1 MLFCIFLG
9 FSSFLLFFYTYYIL
23 SRLFAFLR
31 IQKNPDHHEFSSF
44 SIIIPARNEAKN
56 IEACLSAVF
65 SQEFPAENYEVILV
79 NDNSEDATRNLAEN
93 FLSKHNNF
101 RILDLENVNQAH
113 KKNAIKLGI
122 SKAKFPVILTTDA
135 DCVVPKS
142 WLTEMNRAFA
152 QEKTAFVTAPVK
164 ITPSTT
170 ALEHFQAIEYASLM
184 ILTAGNIA
192 LNHAH
197 QANGA
202 NLAYR
207 KSVFEHVKGFDG
219 IDKVASGDDELLMHK
234 IKKLKDKKIA
244 FVKSQN
250 AIVETA
256 PVKTF
261 SHFMSQRLRWL
272 SKSSEYRDFRLRVNM
287 VFIFLFILLLLV
299 SLLISVF
306 GGRYLLIFAGMFGAK
321 YILDFL
327 LVYFSTAFLGN
338 RYLRKHFLY
347 LEFLHLPYSVFLGL
361 KSLFGKKVT
370 WKSREL

>member
-1 MLFCIFLG
+1 MLFCIFLIL
-9 FSSFLLFFYTYYIL
+9 SSFLLLFYTYYIF
-23 SRLFAFLR
+23 SRLFAFLQ
-31 IQKNPDHHEFSSF
+31 IPKNHNHHDFFSF

-65 SQEFPAENYEVILV
+65 LQEFPTENYEVILV
-79 NDNSEDATRNLAEN
+79 NDNSEDETRDLAEK
-93 FLSKHNNF
+93 FLSKYNNF
-101 RILDLENVNQAH
+101 RIFDLENVSQAH

-122 SKAKFPVILTTDA
+122 SKAKFPIILTTDA
-135 DCVVPKS
+135 DCVVPKN

-152 QEKTAFVTAPVK
+152 QEKITFVTAPVK
-164 ITPSTT
+164 ITPSTS

-192 LNHAH
+192 LNQAH

-207 KSVFEHVKGFDG
+207 KSVFEQVKGFDG

-234 IKKLKDKKIA
+234 IKRLKNKKIA
-244 FVKSQN
+244 FVKSRN

-272 SKSSEYRDFRLRVNM
+272 SKSSEYRDFGLRLNM
-287 VFIFLFILLLLV
+287 FLIFLFILLLPAN
-299 SLLISVF
+299 LLLSIF
-306 GGRYLLIFAGMFGAK
+306 DIRYLLIFAGMFATK

-361 KSLFGKKVT
+361 KSFFEKKVM